1 MPLFD
6 KNLLFGNFKES
17 GVYLEIFEEV
27 ASTNDKAFELLSKGN
42 LCAAIAE
49 TQTSGRGRL
58 GRKWEGSLGESLFFS
73 GGFVVGENTKLLSVP
88 CCVAILLC
96 RQLKSAFGANLQ
108 IKWPNDIYFNNKK
121 LCGILCEAKAENG
134 KISKAVVGIGV
145 NIMPPK
151 HPESFRRPP
160 VSLSEICKNA
170 DINECAICCKN
181 AFVQAVNCRN
191 AKNVLSHFAEYD
203 WLYGKKVKILLSQ
216 EEIEGIAC
224 GINENA
230 ELLIK
235 QANGEIKNVS
245 SGEASIAV

>member
-1 MPLFD
+1 MPVFD
-6 KNLLFGNFKES
+6 KNLLVGNFKKS
-17 GVYLEIFEEV
+17 GVCLEIYEEA
-27 ASTNDKAFELLSKGN
+27 ASTNDKAFELLN
-42 LCAAIAE
+42 ENPLCAAIAE

-58 GRKWEGSLGESLFFS
+58 GRKWQGASGESLFFS
-73 GGFVVGENTKLLSVP
+73 GGFVADKSTKLLSVP
-88 CCVAILLC
+88 CRVAILLC
-96 RQLKSAFGANLQ
+96 GQLKAAFGANLQ
-108 IKWPNDIYFNNKK
+108 IKWPNDIYFNGKK

-151 HPESFRRPP
+151 NPENFRRPP

-170 DINECAICCKN
+170 DINKCAICCKN
-181 AFVQAVNCRN
+181 AFVDALCGAN

-203 WLYGKKVKILLSQ
+203 WLYGKKVKILLSN
-216 EEIEGIAC
+216 EEIEGVAC

-235 QANGEIKNVS
+235 QANGEIKSVS

>member
-1 MPLFD
+1 
-6 KNLLFGNFKES
+6 
-17 GVYLEIFEEV
+17 
-27 ASTNDKAFELLSKGN
+27 
-42 LCAAIAE
+42 
-49 TQTSGRGRL
+49 
-58 GRKWEGSLGESLFFS
+58 
-73 GGFVVGENTKLLSVP
+73 
-88 CCVAILLC
+88 
-96 RQLKSAFGANLQ
+96 
-108 IKWPNDIYFNNKK
+108 
-121 LCGILCEAKAENG
+121 
-134 KISKAVVGIGV
+134 
-145 NIMPPK
+145 MPPK

-160 VSLSEICKNA
+160 VSLSEICENA